1 MATTARPNNDVVLR
15 PASPSDE
22 DAAARI
28 LAQAFATDELT
39 VGLLPPGNRDDRLHD
54 VFLASIRETFGAGG
68 HVWLA
73 GDGAGELLGVALWDA
88 PGRAPRHRDRILA
101 VPRYLRA
108 FGARI
113 TGAIRAEAISERH
126 RPLVPH
132 WYLRAIGTVPQARGT
147 GIAGALLRDRLS
159 AADATGSAAYLES
172 SSNANA
178 RYYGRFGFVPIS
190 RIQTPGSTAAIG
202 MWRPASIS

>member
-1 MATTARPNNDVVLR
+1 MATSERPNNDVLLR

-28 LAQAFATDELT
+28 LAQAFATDEL
-39 VGLLPPGNRDDRLHD
+39 LPPGNRDDRLRD

-73 GDGAGELLGVALWDA
+73 DDGAGRLLGVALWDA
-88 PGRAPRHRDRILA
+88 PGRAPRRRDRALA
-101 VPRYLRA
+101 VPRYVRA

-113 TGAIRAEAISERH
+113 TGAIRADAVSERH

-147 GIAGALLRDRLS
+147 GVAGALLRDRLS
-159 AADATGSAAYLES
+159 AADSTGSAAYLES
-172 SSNANA
+172 SSEANA
-178 RYYGRFGFVPIS
+178 RYYGRFGFVPIN
-190 RIQTPGSTAAIG
+190 RIPTPGSTAAIG
-202 MWRPASIS
+202 MWRPAAMS